1 MRPSYIN
8 QILSIMMKDLRSE
21 FRTRFAISSVFLFVL
36 VTVTM
41 IIFSLRGENISNSEL
56 SGLLWITFFFG
67 SMTGLSKSFV
77 SEEERQ
83 TSLFLK
89 ICLPSFAVYFGK
101 LLFNIILSLSINI
114 ISSIMFY
121 FLLDFVPGSLLIFI
135 LILILSSIG
144 IGSSTTIIS
153 AIISKANNRGAIFP
167 ILSFPVLLP
176 LILLGIEATTKAL
189 EDSSLS
195 TVQNDLLIL
204 LSFSGVIIPVSY
216 ILFDFVWQE

>member
-1 MRPSYIN
+1 MQPSYLY
-8 QILSIMMKDLRSE
+8 QIFSIMMKDLRSE
-21 FRTRFAISSVFLFVL
+21 FRTRYAISSVFLFVL
-36 VTVTM
+36 VTITM
-41 IIFSLRGENISNSEL
+41 IIFSLRGEEISNREL
-56 SGLLWITFFFG
+56 SALLWITFFFG

-89 ICLPSFAVYFGK
+89 VCLPSFAVYFGK
-101 LLFNIILSLSINI
+101 LLFNIILSLAINI
-114 ISSIMFY
+114 ISSVLFY
-121 FLLDFVPGSLLIFI
+121 FLLDFVPQSLFLFL
-135 LILILSSIG
+135 LILILSSLG

-176 LILLGIEATTKAL
+176 LILLGIEATTMAL
-189 EDSSLS
+189 ENASLNS
-195 TVQNDLLIL
+195 VQNDLLIL
-204 LSFSGVIIPVSY
+204 LSYSGVIIPISY